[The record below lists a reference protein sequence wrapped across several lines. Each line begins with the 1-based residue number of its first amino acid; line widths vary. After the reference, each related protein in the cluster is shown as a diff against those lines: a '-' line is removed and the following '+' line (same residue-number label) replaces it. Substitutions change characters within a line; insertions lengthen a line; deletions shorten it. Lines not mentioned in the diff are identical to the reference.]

1 MKHEWEEG
9 IEYARYTNSDYTTI
23 EVLYIVEDKDHPQ
36 GKVAKIWTLP
46 ADENDGQF
54 QKLLEYYSAD
64 QLLEMTYIYNKDSRA
79 AFEQEVMSIAR
90 QDGILNKALDIA
102 SSNVVDDVVVDK
114 IIDLVFLEN
123 LPEDELKELIFKTK
137 LKLFEVNMVK
147 SSKNRSLKSKLRK
160 AKTLKEVL
168 YNMVLIQEDVAKK
181 TT

>member
-9 IEYARYTNSDYTTI
+9 IEYARYTSDDYSNI
-23 EVLYIVEDKDHPQ
+23 EVLYIIEDKDHPQ
-36 GKVAKIWTLP
+36 GRVAKTWVLP
-46 ADENDGQF
+46 ADENSDQF
-54 QKLLEYYSAD
+54 KKLLEYYSAD
-64 QLLEMTYIYNKDSRA
+64 QLLEMTYIYNKNARESY
-79 AFEQEVMSIAR
+79 EKEVMSIAR

-168 YNMVLIQEDVAKK
+168 YNMVLIQEDIAKK